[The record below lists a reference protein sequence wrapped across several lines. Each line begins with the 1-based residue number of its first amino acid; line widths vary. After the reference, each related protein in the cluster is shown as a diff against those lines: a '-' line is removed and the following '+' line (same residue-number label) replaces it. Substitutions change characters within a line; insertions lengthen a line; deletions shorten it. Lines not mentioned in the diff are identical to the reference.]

1 MQHQYM
7 AVSLFSP
14 GLKAEFQDA
23 TQELDHANRLAERIQ
38 QLGGV
43 PIYEPREIA
52 AKAENVGV
60 VPEQGATLT
69 EMVGEDLMLERQQM
83 NYPAAS
89 CGVSEGVDKS
99 FPEGV
104 TPECFYRGSSP
115 ELAWIPA

>member
-1 MQHQYM
+1 MNKVIEQIYSSGCVEDAQGNIYRHD
-7 AVSLFSP
+7 ASP
-14 GLKAEFQDA
+14 VTFE
-23 TQELDHANRLAERIQ
+23 T
-38 QLGGV
+38 
-43 PIYEPREIA
+43 
-52 AKAENVGV
+52 
-60 VPEQGATLT
+60 GALLYNF
-69 EMVGEDLMLERQQM
+69 VRAM